1 MIITKMIKKFNGN
14 KGEKERRETAINK
27 YTSI

>member
-14 KGEKERRETAINK
+14 KGELGRREMATREEAF
-27 YTSI
+27 Y